1 MSSTLIETEIMKEW
15 SAKWFQFILDN
26 PDKPWDWSKLSR
38 NPNITWDIVQKVPNK
53 QWIWCVLCQHPNITW
68 DIVQQNPDIPW
79 DWYGLSYNP
88 NITWD
93 IVQKHPGS
101 WDWYGLSRNPNIA
114 TRDIIQQNPDKPW
127 KWSCITANPNWD
139 IIQQYPDKLWCWY
152 GLSENPNLSWDFVQ
166 QNLNKQWNWTGLSA
180 NPNITWDIVQ
190 QNLNKPWNWTGLSAN
205 PNLSWEFVQQNPDK
219 PWDWNKLSCNPTLS
233 WDFVQQN
240 PDKPWDWNKLSRN
253 PNIATRDIFQ
263 KIKNRLGVWGELSC
277 NPNIAWD
284 IVQQNPGKPWDW
296 KKLSAN
302 PNITWDIVQQNP
314 DKPWDWFM
322 LSSNEMTNAR
332 KQFFDK
338 KLKEYQLQA
347 SSQQT
352 HNSLNHEQSSEM
364 PSAKKVVK
372 TAIQSSEMS
381 STKASL
387 LPVDNINLCF
397 VGGVSTG
404 KSTILNAIFCEQLTQ
419 CKIKRTTMVPTVYI
433 ENENDATNLD
443 KPEHIFDQIA
453 KKNQEIIEKTETGA
467 QVSEEEYAEI
477 QFNVGKID
485 INILPDSYVNV
496 YDIPG
501 LNDARTKSVYY
512 KYLQKNFFRFN
523 LVVFI
528 VDIHSGLNTSDE
540 ADILNFIADHTKLQ
554 LNSNNKKIYTLVV
567 VNKAD
572 DMQLIPESEDDE
584 LEITGELGEMFDQVD
599 NTVTEA
605 FRLRNIAD
613 HLVGII
619 PLCAI
624 DSYLYRMTQKHGSD
638 FKLSPEQI
646 LKIGINENGKKFS
659 TLKPKT
665 QETRVREILNDKEF
679 VSTMI
684 KLSGFGHFEKLL
696 HSFLSQ
702 NNTGKQIRIDNLLY
716 ELRKYTPLQEFTAK
730 RLEELDLVAY
740 LLDQYFQIF
749 RAIVKIDADIG
760 KALIADA
767 MHSIVDTV
775 RKHIQTTLSAP
786 IPISIV
792 ESTVLYYDTFRD
804 KILTPYFTVEEMYPK
819 FICDLVVNKLDDIL
833 NTSQLS
839 PFIINRAIGVCAL
852 MGILTTAIFEKLN
865 AAVVGNVNRFSAFIH
880 NFGDMKRDNDEY
892 LLYIKQCS
900 KFNVDTTLFLRFVV
914 LSRLCYKSYYSD
926 KQLFQKLM
934 IYKKHGEIPVYTYLQ
949 HITSKI
955 ANPSPE
961 WFLYDVNE
969 HITEQEAH
977 QLDVYYLEHLK

>member
-1 MSSTLIETEIMKEW
+1 MSSIETEIMKEW

-26 PDKPWDWSKLSR
+26 PDKPWDWDKLSR
-38 NPNITWDIVQKVPNK
+38 NPNV
-53 QWIWCVLCQHPNITW
+53 TW
-68 DIVQQNPDIPW
+68 DIVQQNTDIPW
-79 DWYGLSYNP
+79 DWYVLSANP
-88 NITWD
+88 DITTWD
-93 IVQKHPGS
+93 IVQK
-101 WDWYGLSRNPNIA
+101 
-114 TRDIIQQNPDKPW
+114 NPDKPW
-127 KWSCITANPNWD
+127 DWVFLTS
-139 IIQQYPDKLWCWY
+139 
-152 GLSENPNLSWDFVQ
+152 
-166 QNLNKQWNWTGLSA
+166 
-180 NPNITWDIVQ
+180 NPNITLDI
-190 QNLNKPWNWTGLSAN
+190 
-205 PNLSWEFVQQNPDK
+205 VQQNPDK
-219 PWDWNKLSCNPTLS
+219 PWDWFGISANPTLS
-233 WDFVQQN
+233 WGFIQKN
-240 PDKPWDWNKLSRN
+240 PDKPWDWCFISEN
-253 PNIATRDIFQ
+253 PNIT
-263 KIKNRLGVWGELSC
+263 
-277 NPNIAWD
+277 WD

-296 KKLSAN
+296 DRLSCNPNITWDIIQENPDKPWNWGVLSCYPNITWDIVQQNPGNPWDWRWLSCN

-314 DKPWDWFM
+314 NKPWDWSQ

-352 HNSLNHEQSSEM
+352 HKTFIINSLNHEQSSEM
-364 PSAKKVVK
+364 SSAKKLVK

-381 STKASL
+381 TTKASLLPVDTTKPSL

-477 QFNVGKID
+477 QFNVGKLD

-572 DMQLIPESEDDE
+572 DMQLVPESADDE
-584 LEITGELGEMFDQVD
+584 LEITGELGEMFDQVE

-740 LLDQYFQIF
+740 LLDKYFQIF
-749 RAIVKIDADIG
+749 RAIEKIDADIG
-760 KALIADA
+760 VALIADA
-767 MHSIVDTV
+767 MHSIVDTIQ
-775 RKHIQTTLSAP
+775 KYIQTTLSAP
-786 IPISIV
+786 IPISKV

-804 KILTPYFTVEEMYPK
+804 KILTPYFKAEKAYPK

-839 PFIINRAIGVCAL
+839 PFIINRAVGVCAL
-852 MGILTTAIFEKLN
+852 MGILTTAILEKLN

-880 NFGDMKRDNDEY
+880 NFVDMKRDNDEY
-892 LLYIKQCS
+892 LLYIKECS
-900 KFNVDTTLFLRFVV
+900 KFGVDTTLFLRFVV

-977 QLDVYYLEHLK
+977 QLDVYYLEHLE

>member
-1 MSSTLIETEIMKEW
+1 M
-15 SAKWFQFILDN
+15 
-26 PDKPWDWSKLSR
+26 
-38 NPNITWDIVQKVPNK
+38 
-53 QWIWCVLCQHPNITW
+53 
-68 DIVQQNPDIPW
+68 
-79 DWYGLSYNP
+79 
-88 NITWD
+88 
-93 IVQKHPGS
+93 
-101 WDWYGLSRNPNIA
+101 
-114 TRDIIQQNPDKPW
+114 
-127 KWSCITANPNWD
+127 
-139 IIQQYPDKLWCWY
+139 
-152 GLSENPNLSWDFVQ
+152 
-166 QNLNKQWNWTGLSA
+166 LSA

-190 QNLNKPWNWTGLSAN
+190 QNPDKPWNWYVLSGN
-205 PNLSWEFVQQNPDK
+205 PNITWDIVQQNPDK
-219 PWDWNKLSCNPTLS
+219 PW
-233 WDFVQQN
+233 
-240 PDKPWDWNKLSRN
+240 
-253 PNIATRDIFQ
+253 
-263 KIKNRLGVWGELSC
+263 ELEM
-277 NPNIAWD
+277 
-284 IVQQNPGKPWDW
+284 
-296 KKLSAN
+296 LSAN

-314 DKPWDWFM
+314 DKPWDLEM
-322 LSSNEMTNAR
+322 LSANPNITWDIVQQNPDKPWNWYVLSGNPNITWDIVQQNPRKLWKYVGLSRNPNITWDIIQQNPGKPWNWRWLSLNKMTNAR
-332 KQFFDK
+332 EQFFDK
-338 KLKEYQLQA
+338 KLKEYQLQV

-352 HNSLNHEQSSEM
+352 HKPFIINSLNHEQSSEM
-364 PSAKKVVK
+364 SSAKKVVK

-572 DMQLIPESEDDE
+572 DMQLVPESADDE

-749 RAIVKIDADIG
+749 RAIVKIDANIG
-760 KALIADA
+760 VALIVDA

-804 KILTPYFTVEEMYPK
+804 KILTPYFAVEEMYPK

-852 MGILTTAIFEKLN
+852 MGILTTVIFEKLN

-880 NFGDMKRDNDEY
+880 NFVDMKRDNDEY

-900 KFNVDTTLFLRFVV
+900 KFGVDTTLLLRFVV